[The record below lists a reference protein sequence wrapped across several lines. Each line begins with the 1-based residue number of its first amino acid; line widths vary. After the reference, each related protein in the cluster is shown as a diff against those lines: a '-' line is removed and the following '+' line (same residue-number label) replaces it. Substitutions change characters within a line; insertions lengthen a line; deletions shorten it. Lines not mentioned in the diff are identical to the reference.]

1 MWRSLRSR
9 SGITLLLIVVALL
22 AIILQQTG
30 RLTSLQDLV
39 FGVTTPVQRALL
51 DLNNGINNLFGGF
64 EDVNALRKQVEALVD
79 EVNRLTIDQVR
90 LRELESENTNLRDQL
105 QYKQANPDYQL
116 FGATVLER
124 NPDLARVL
132 GSDPSNLA
140 NYILI
145 DQGHDE
151 GVEVGMPVVTPA
163 GLVGRVTEFGAHW
176 SKVLLIIDPS
186 SSVNIVIQSS
196 RATGVLQGQVNGSL
210 LIKYLPQGDIVKKD
224 DLVLTSGIGGGFPK
238 RLVVGQVV
246 EVQQRDIDL
255 FQGAIVKPSVD
266 FNRLEF
272 VLIIKKFTPQDITQE
287 PTPTPTRKPTATL
300 AAQPSPTPTPKK

>member
-9 SGITLLLIVVALL
+9 SGLTLLLVVTALA
-22 AIILQQTG
+22 AIILQQSG
-30 RLTSLQDLV
+30 RLTLLQDL
-39 FGVTTPVQRALL
+39 FFSVTMPVQRTLL
-51 DLNNGINNLFGGF
+51 DWGNGVNNLFGGF
-64 EDVNALRKQVEALVD
+64 EDVNALRSQVDALTN

-105 QYKQANPDYQL
+105 SYKQANPDYQL

-132 GSDPSNLA
+132 SSDPSNLA

-145 DQGHDE
+145 DQGQTE
-151 GVEVGMPVVTPA
+151 GVAVGMPVITPA
-163 GLVGRVTEFGAHW
+163 GLVGRVTETGAHW
-176 SKVLLIIDPS
+176 SKVLLIVDPS

-196 RATGVLQGQVNGSL
+196 RATGVLQGQVNGTL

-238 RLVVGQVV
+238 RLVIGQVLEV
-246 EVQQRDIDL
+246 EQRDIDL
-255 FQGAIVKPSVD
+255 FQAAVVKPSVD

-287 PTPTPTRKPTATL
+287 PTPTPTRKPTATP
-300 AAQPSPTPTPKK
+300 AAQVSPTPTPKR